1 VVTGNGTGAVKTV
14 ATKSGALYATST
26 NGAASFGT
34 LPLAQGGTGQTSA
47 PKALYGMINGSTALG
62 SSDIADGDYVGLLDT
77 SASTGKK
84 VTMSNLSTYLDSKSS
99 SGYIEY
105 DGKKYTG
112 VPSLTKPFV
121 LLPSNNSYCYIET
134 PKYYGYISYNTQSF
148 YDTTTGELLCQT
160 NLSIPSS
167 YSVNIDYNNSD
178 ENVCICYYSNIYYL
192 FNPQTGATASFSVS
206 GVYDLLYN
214 AGVKNNYLYLFYY
227 NYTTSN
233 SAYQYRV
240 LCY

>member
-1 VVTGNGTGAVKTV
+1 V

-47 PKALYGMINGSTALG
+47 SKALYGMINGSTALG

-112 VPSLTKPFV
+112 VPYLKSSFIIFPTTSTECF
-121 LLPSNNSYCYIET
+121 IET
-134 PKYYGYISYNTQSF
+134 PKYYGYLGSTSQAF
-148 YDTTTGELLCQT
+148 YDSSTNELLGTT
-160 NLSIPSS
+160 NLNLSTQ
-167 YSVNIDYNNSD
+167 Y
-178 ENVCICYYSNIYYL
+178 YYL
-192 FNPQTGATASFSVS
+192 SP
-206 GVYDLLYN
+206 
-214 AGVKNNYLYLFYY
+214 
-227 NYTTSN
+227 
-233 SAYQYRV
+233 
-240 LCY
+240 